1 MSDDLLP
8 RVLEAE
14 STAQEAWDR
23 VKNIFLNN
31 KGARAAS
38 LESEFHN
45 LKLAKFPS
53 FDAYCQRL
61 RELSGQLKDVGAAI
75 TDQRL
80 VLQMVRGLPK
90 EYDTVAAY
98 INQTLPNFET
108 ARSMIELENHR
119 QSSRD
124 DVTGLVASSAP
135 AADTNTW
142 DEPSAPSRN
151 NKRGNNGKRGHHKGG
166 NNNGG
171 KNHSKSP
178 SSTNS
183 VPQGFSDWES
193 DNEEQ

>member
-1 MSDDLLP
+1 MSDELLS
-8 RVLEAE
+8 RVLEPD
-14 STAQEAWDR
+14 STAQAAWDR

-45 LKLAKFPS
+45 LKLGKFPS

-80 VLQMVRGLPK
+80 VLQLVRGLPK

-119 QSSRD
+119 QSSRED
-124 DVTGLVASSAP
+124 ATALVAP
-135 AADTNTW
+135 PV
-142 DEPSAPSRN
+142 PS
-151 NKRGNNGKRGHHKGG
+151 
-166 NNNGG
+166 
-171 KNHSKSP
+171 
-178 SSTNS
+178 T
-183 VPQGFSDWES
+183 ES
-193 DNEEQ
+193 